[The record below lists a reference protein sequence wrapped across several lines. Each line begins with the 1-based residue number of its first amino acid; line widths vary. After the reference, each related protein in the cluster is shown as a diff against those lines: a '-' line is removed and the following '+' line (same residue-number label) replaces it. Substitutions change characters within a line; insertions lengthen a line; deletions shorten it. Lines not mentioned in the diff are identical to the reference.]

1 MKMDKETAKKVLE
14 IMLNADGGC
23 EYCVR
28 ELYLKFIK
36 EFPEYSYLARKM
48 YKENSCDVII
58 KSVEE
63 LEFYKNFYG
72 TVTYEA
78 LREGHVL

>member
-14 IMLNADGGC
+14 IMLTADGGC

-36 EFPEYSYLARKM
+36 EFPQYSYLARKL
-48 YKENSCDVII
+48 YRGNC
-58 KSVEE
+58 
-63 LEFYKNFYG
+63 
-72 TVTYEA
+72 
-78 LREGHVL
+78 